1 MRRSGLVFAA
11 VLGIIAM
18 PALAQ
23 TPAANDSGTG
33 ARPGNVIGTGSSLP
47 RSDNASNITAG
58 DTRSDIAP
66 NLPLPGIG
74 ANATARD
81 YLASARAALVA
92 GHTGEAQQSLEM
104 AETRALDRSI
114 PRSQLDYRS
123 GSALVARIAEA
134 RHALGDGDRAHA
146 VRIIDGALLL

>member
-1 MRRSGLVFAA
+1 MRRSGLILAA

-23 TPAANDSGTG
+23 TTPPTDTG

-47 RSDNASNITAG
+47 RSNNASNIVPA

-66 NLPLPGIG
+66 NLPSPAIG
-74 ANATARD
+74 ANATARA
-81 YLASARAALVA
+81 YLTAARAALVA

-104 AETRALDRSI
+104 AETQALDRSV
-114 PRSQLDYRS
+114 PQSQLDYRS
-123 GSALVARIAEA
+123 RGTLVARIAEA
-134 RHALGDGDRAHA
+134 RHALGNGDRARA
-146 VRIIDGALLL
+146 EQIIAGALLL